1 MEKGP
6 CPSKNGKCDLS
17 RNGVAGPQGRRG
29 GAPPPQTP
37 LRGAWSEGGDSTS
50 GVAQTP
56 WLFVSVLNNSE
67 N

>member
-6 CPSKNGKCDLS
+6 CPSKNVKCDLS
-17 RNGVAGPQGRRG
+17 WHRVIGPQGRRG
-29 GAPPPQTP
+29 GGPPTTP
-37 LRGAWSEGGDSTS
+37 LERGIVRGDSTS